1 MAACIREM
9 LCSCPMLSQP
19 TEAGMG
25 SAGAD
30 KRVPAGFAYAV
41 QKEPAVTCKSLGE
54 MGLNTFKSV
63 IDKTPNKAVSGNTS
77 ITSIWLNLTGLSVET
92 DKWFCLRPAERLSCQ
107 DAYADLIYGNDVPCL
122 P

>member
-1 MAACIREM
+1 
-9 LCSCPMLSQP
+9 MLSQP

-92 DKWFCLRPAERLSCQ
+92 DK
-107 DAYADLIYGNDVPCL
+107 
-122 P
+122 

>member
-1 MAACIREM
+1 
-9 LCSCPMLSQP
+9 
-19 TEAGMG
+19 MG

-63 IDKTPNKAVSGNTS
+63 IDKTPNQPVSGN
-77 ITSIWLNLTGLSVET
+77 TSIWLNLTGLRLWRLTNGSVSGQ
-92 DKWFCLRPAERLSCQ
+92 PH
-107 DAYADLIYGNDVPCL
+107 V
-122 P
+122 